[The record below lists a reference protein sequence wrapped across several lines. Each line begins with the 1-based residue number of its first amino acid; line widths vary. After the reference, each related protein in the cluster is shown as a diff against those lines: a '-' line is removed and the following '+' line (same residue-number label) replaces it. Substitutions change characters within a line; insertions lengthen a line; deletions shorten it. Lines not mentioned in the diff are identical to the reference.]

1 MPATWR
7 WLFERVESPLG
18 GNQRRRGEERERERE
33 KTTAKKK
40 KAKRARAQSFNVQ
53 SALPPF
59 SGKYLCECV
68 YLCEQSV
75 CVYVRQT
82 ISVGSLCV
90 CINPPSSISGCL
102 CVSFTT
108 FHPIHHQENF
118 VHDSHFNVILPSLLF
133 SFLCGSISLWDF
145 FFKKVSS
152 SPTLRPGKQ
161 ENASALQGSFPPF
174 FPLKRNQ

>member
-18 GNQRRRGEERERERE
+18 GNQRRRGEERERE
-33 KTTAKKK
+33 KKRPQRR
-40 KAKRARAQSFNVQ
+40 KRQRGRAHSL
-53 SALPPF
+53 SMF
-59 SGKYLCECV
+59 SLLYHLSQESTCV
-68 YLCEQSV
+68 SV
-75 CVYVRQT
+75 CT
-82 ISVGSLCV
+82 
-90 CINPPSSISGCL
+90 
-102 CVSFTT
+102 CVSKV
-108 FHPIHHQENF
+108 F
-118 VHDSHFNVILPSLLF
+118 VYTYAKQSRLALSVCASIPPLLSPVVCVSRSLLF
-133 SFLCGSISLWDF
+133 IQSIIKKTLCMIHTLTSFCQVYYSVSCVAAFLFRIF